1 MNIVQELINQ
11 LKTKCKTGS
20 TQEKEKIAV
29 DFLCGIDFSDADIKN
44 QSKKY
49 IGHIL
54 NDIVA
59 KNQQLTSLDA
69 KIIHCMV
76 AKISLD
82 SLGLSDVKINYRDR
96 SSYQEEPANYS
107 RRDNS
112 ITFFNDFVNDE
123 VFVKPSDNQKYGA
136 LSRLFNFFAVKA
148 VTINHEIRHAYQ
160 FKHIDESNL
169 TRDGYIISMQEL
181 ARDLASDAGYKGIK
195 KFLVESSFIDKTKYK
210 DGYEYIGR
218 LYKDN
223 HDQFYDEIDANLY
236 GFEQAEKYCQ
246 ELSPTTYE
254 LMSDPEKSPFIDMK
268 KAAEDKLKN
277 YEKVTW
283 EHNTNVSNKPVQAT
297 HKASMI
303 VDYLLPYLS
312 ETERKSFFDKYP
324 ALNIAYN
331 SNGSLKTLEQVE
343 REEQVKIN
351 NLLINGTDE
360 EIQEKAASISKVY
373 DTAIESHPV
382 LCFEKCLQHM
392 ARLSWN
398 SDRYFTDSGIEVKY
412 NPSEVRKELRMT
424 QAKAKAIASYMEDT
438 DANQL
443 KAIFDRYKREI
454 LKDQKYDQQ
463 SLRFFEDKKLALYDI
478 EYNINHNKEVE
489 SVIEQDKRKA
499 ADERAQAQ
507 MKKEQAE
514 ETIKKVFPGFTPA
527 PQKGRLENGS
537 VIFSDNTQEKL
548 ILMEAYK
555 RYINT
560 ITGNDKINKTDK
572 DFVSSDK
579 LLIAIKHLYGFNVPI
594 EEYREFYAKL
604 KNNEID
610 ILQNKYE
617 QKEKQAATE
626 KASGAYTEDDTKDY
640 IGQTFHMKAKT
651 PNAPKP
657 ERKSHPEDP
666 ESDAAKAMFQSQRRV
681 ASEQYREMMEE
692 NAQTEQREVRPV
704 TEEELEAIKQ
714 QHPELDTAKREE
726 ELRQQEIA
734 RQRAEHKKQQ
744 EEDSYGVAMKRNSD
758 SGQNVR
764 QRTQQNMGFSR

>member
-76 AKISLD
+76 TKISLD
-82 SLGLSDVKINYRDR
+82 NLGLKDVKINYRDKTAADR
-96 SSYQEEPANYS
+96 NA
-107 RRDNS
+107 
-112 ITFFNDFVNDE
+112 
-123 VFVKPSDNQKYGA
+123 GA
-136 LSRLFNFFAVKA
+136 
-148 VTINHEIRHAYQ
+148 YY
-160 FKHIDESNL
+160 DESNKSINFFNQSVCNEEDYLSVQTYAKPELNSGKRLGYFCRQVHVLEHEIQHAVQFREMDKAGENKTPL
-169 TRDGYIISMQEL
+169 TPESYIMSRQRVARTF
-181 ARDLASDAGYKGIK
+181 ARDASNSKYSKEGLEPDRLYQENHNQFYYELDADKHGIERMLNFVREVSPQAYQVATDPSK
-195 KFLVESSFIDKTKYK
+195 NTYVEKLKTKT
-210 DGYEYIGR
+210 
-218 LYKDN
+218 
-223 HDQFYDEIDANLY
+223 DQ
-236 GFEQAEKYCQ
+236 
-246 ELSPTTYE
+246 
-254 LMSDPEKSPFIDMK
+254 
-268 KAAEDKLKN
+268 LKN
-277 YEKVTW
+277 YSAVAW
-283 EHNTNVSNKPVQAT
+283 NHDTNPDKMEVSAN

-303 VDYLLPYLS
+303 IDNILPRLS
-312 ETERKSFFDKYP
+312 GQQRAEYMDKFP
-324 ALNIAYN
+324 ALAITYKQD
-331 SNGSLKTLEQVE
+331 GTIKSLEEVE
-343 REEQVKIN
+343 REKQTKIDE
-351 NLLINGTDE
+351 LITNGTDKE
-360 EIQEKAASISKVY
+360 TQKNAANVAKVY

-382 LCFEKCLQHM
+382 LCFEKCLQHI
-392 ARLSWN
+392 ARLSYD
-398 SDRYFTDSGIEVKY
+398 SDRYFTDSGLEVKY
-412 NPSEVRKELRMT
+412 DPSQIQKELRMAE
-424 QAKAKAIASYMEDT
+424 QKARTIAQYLEDS
-438 DANQL
+438 DARQL
-443 KAIFDRYKREI
+443 MPI
-454 LKDQKYDQQ
+454 LKKYEKEIFASSKQGQ
-463 SLRFFEDKKLALYDI
+463 ANTRFFENKKLALYGI
-478 EYNINHNKEVE
+478 ENNINHNKEVK

-560 ITGNDKINKTDK
+560 ITGNDKVNKTDK

-594 EEYREFYAKL
+594 EEYKEFYAKL

-617 QKEKQAATE
+617 QKEKQTATE

-640 IGQTFHMKAKT
+640 FGQTFHMKAKT
-651 PNAPKP
+651 PNVPKP
-657 ERKSHPEDP
+657 ERQSHPEDP

-692 NAQTEQREVRPV
+692 NSQTGQREVRPV

-744 EEDSYGVAMKRNSD
+744 EEDSYLDEYGVAMKRNSD